1 MKGNII
7 QYTNGEFILHY
18 DYVTEHGQ
26 HLYQELPIHP
36 FYKNATFEVGEEMTF
51 QYAKECDFHFPATCQ
66 CKDLTLYALPITK
79 KEKKFDRIVFILTLI
94 VFMLLLVN
102 AFGQGI
108 SIQSG
113 NGASHLDVPYLK
125 ECDVQ
130 TLRIQIKPIYRAEKY
145 NLTAQT
151 AFNVELGW
159 ASRIVDEC
167 NKEGILPVIAFNE
180 VTLTDTLT
188 DEMPQ
193 FWTDEN
199 LNNAYF
205 NISKVVAKFANK
217 VYAYEFIG
225 EPVMID
231 DGRVITPPRLE
242 EFYTKALEV
251 VRQRDMNAY
260 LLLTPGPWGM
270 PTNYAKFKPFNIIDS
285 KLMYNF
291 HMYLPFNYTHQG
303 LNDRPKGI
311 IYPNDSFNA
320 DTILKRFKVVSQ
332 WSKQYNYPIFLGEFN
347 AVRWAKNSGAYVQD
361 VINAAKLYNFNWV
374 YFAYRPNFRFWNPY
388 YGVTNTD
395 GLPVNYYLKN
405 YGKDSQQWLMLIY
418 NFQNGNTN

>member
-1 MKGNII
+1 MTII
-7 QYTNGEFILHY
+7 KKLIILILLTNKLF
-18 DYVTEHGQ
+18 
-26 HLYQELPIHP
+26 
-36 FYKNATFEVGEEMTF
+36 A
-51 QYAKECDFHFPATCQ
+51 
-66 CKDLTLYALPITK
+66 
-79 KEKKFDRIVFILTLI
+79 
-94 VFMLLLVN
+94 
-102 AFGQGI
+102 QGV

-113 NGASHLDVPYLK
+113 NGASHLDVAYLK
-125 ECDVQ
+125 QCNVQ
-130 TLRIQIKPIYRAEKY
+130 TLRIQIKPIYRAQKY

-167 NKEGILPVIAFNE
+167 NKVGILPVIAFNE
-180 VTLTDTLT
+180 VLLTSELS
-188 DEMPQ
+188 DETPA
-193 FWTDEN
+193 FWIDEN

-225 EPVMID
+225 EPVLIQN
-231 DGRVITPPRLE
+231 GITSFPPRIE

-251 VRQRDMNAY
+251 VRQQDTTAY
-260 LLLTPGPWGM
+260 FLLTPGPWGM
-270 PTNYAKFKPFNIIDS
+270 PINYAKFLPYNIADS

-311 IYPNDSFNA
+311 VYPNAQFNA
-320 DTILKRFKVVSQ
+320 DTILKRFKTVSE
-332 WSKQYNYPIFLGEFN
+332 WSKKYGYPIFLGEFN
-347 AVRWAKNSGAYVQD
+347 AVRWAKNSGGYVQD

-388 YGVTNTD
+388 YGVANTD